1 MGPFSLLLRVL
12 LLTLATISHHN
23 GFVFAQTIGCNRTV
37 KAKAGDT
44 CATIAAANG
53 ITVSQFLQSN
63 PGVTSCSQ
71 LTVGYDYCVEGTF
84 GTDPPAPTGPANTV
98 SIDGTCGKGVT
109 FRAFVNFGAA
119 GYFTPYWAGGAV
131 WDGDGYDY
139 CFVYLGDYED
149 GDVGYD
155 RHCDSFGNGYNYH
168 NGNGNVSGYDYGWWN
183 DGYEDGDCHGNGYVD
198 DHGYRDYCHYANI
211 GDTDDVDEYCHHHGS
226 SDSHCY
232 FNIDKDSYYGGY
244 SDLPTATS
252 ILTLTSITTS
262 TATTGATRTVTSVIV
277 TTSTSIINVTNTI
290 PVTAT
295 VPVTATTITT
305 VITTRTATNTVP
317 ITNTIPITA
326 TATTTV
332 TATSYTGITRTSVI
346 LTTSTNIIDTTN
358 TVTLTK
364 INTLTTTVPVYVTS
378 TQTKPVTATIPV
390 YITNT
395 KQVTATITATST
407 TYSYSIAT
415 LTTILTETQTS
426 TSVKTL
432 TSTRLTQITSTS
444 IDTLTSIIYTT
455 ATATKT
461 VTDTKTP
468 PAVTTS
474 ITVTKPGQVTTVT
487 ATVTSTVTAAPGG
500 GGNGNA
506 PGPVVPGTS
515 KTCKAYDKIVNDD
528 NCRDIANRNGLLLLD
543 FYKLN
548 PSIDCDNLWAGYYV
562 CTRA

>member
-244 SDLPTATS
+244 SDLP
-252 ILTLTSITTS
+252 
-262 TATTGATRTVTSVIV
+262 TTGATRTVTSVIV